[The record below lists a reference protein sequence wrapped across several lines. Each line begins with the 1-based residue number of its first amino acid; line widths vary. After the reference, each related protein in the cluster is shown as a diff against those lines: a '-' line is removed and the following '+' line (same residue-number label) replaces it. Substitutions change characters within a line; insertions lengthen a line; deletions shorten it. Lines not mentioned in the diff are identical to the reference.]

1 MLSSSGSFYSISLG
15 APTSAGQICLTVPS
29 MARGVAQLFNQAM
42 EANEVELL
50 APLLALAGDINSKKI
65 IKWFSPAHEIAIGM
79 WRHGIRESGRY
90 LITHGLDLHV
100 VADNDFR
107 SSVQYNSYAND
118 TPTAFVMRYSHSFFL
133 FRKLLRDLN
142 IDMKKFVEDELKQ
155 WPLTKAGWTQETL
168 LSLFE
173 LGYTPL
179 KMPAINCQTCN

>member
-100 VADNDFR
+100 VA
-107 SSVQYNSYAND
+107 
-118 TPTAFVMRYSHSFFL
+118 
-133 FRKLLRDLN
+133 
-142 IDMKKFVEDELKQ
+142 
-155 WPLTKAGWTQETL
+155 
-168 LSLFE
+168 
-173 LGYTPL
+173 
-179 KMPAINCQTCN
+179 